1 MKLDSWGEK
10 ILDIFVVINGVVSL
24 FLIMLIGM
32 YGSKKKIITSDL
44 CKGLTEFM
52 LKITLPF
59 MIVSSFVFTYD
70 DTLKANVVKSF
81 YYSVGTLIL
90 GAIISYIFLIP
101 LRKTEKSKIL
111 QFANVFSNCGYMGF
125 PIINSIFGGE
135 GVIYT
140 SIFNMFFTMLLW
152 TYGVMLFK
160 GEITLKESKKV
171 LLNPAV
177 VAVYIGLAIMIFN
190 IPIPDVILTTME
202 TVGGMTTPLSMII
215 VGVILSRVDI
225 MKYIKDWT
233 IYYEVFIRLLIIPIG
248 IYLVT
253 LLIKDSSKVAHTMII
268 LSAMPAA
275 AMTSILAESFN
286 KEQEYASV
294 VVFFTTL
301 VSIVTFP
308 LILKLIT

>member
-1 MKLDSWGEK
+1 M
-10 ILDIFVVINGVVSL
+10 DIFVVINGVVSL